1 VRRRMDLERD
11 TNPNHPCAG
20 ETRAK
25 RSRAVHDARQL
36 SDEAGAAECEKL
48 GLKTSYQTLQ
58 DAGTS
63 SGETHVGLGR
73 NGGECLVSRREA
85 SNESSVRVVCDDG
98 E

>member
-1 VRRRMDLERD
+1 VRRRRIDLERV
-11 TNPNHPCAG
+11 TNPNHPCAAAIR
-20 ETRAK
+20 TK
-25 RSRAVHDARQL
+25 RSRAVHAARQL

-48 GLKTSYQTLQ
+48 GLKTSYPTLQ
-58 DAGTS
+58 DNGTYLNPPW
-63 SGETHVGLGR
+63 VGR